1 MTGTNTTQRQKATA
15 TNDNSE
21 HVVVVV
27 FTLNRPFYPTT
38 SSAVPSVSFLIL
50 HPREIQINS
59 VVTDSGT
66 EKNQTLNKQGR
77 RIKCLLCALQQLYRV
92 REHNKKNAT
101 RELRPTYEKKKLIK
115 QTKKKRK
122 GSKYK

>member
-66 EKNQTLNKQGR
+66 EKNQTLKNQG
-77 RIKCLLCALQQLYRV
+77 I
-92 REHNKKNAT
+92 
-101 RELRPTYEKKKLIK
+101 PD
-115 QTKKKRK
+115 KKRPCVRTK
-122 GSKYK
+122 WFPYAAVYMKRTV